1 MNLDDCRVGD
11 LIEFKRQVPYSSESF
26 VNIGIF
32 LGFEFDITP
41 SRMSNYIRLHMLE
54 SGGRVYSAICWVGK
68 DTITK
73 IE

>member
-11 LIEFKRQVPYSSESF
+11 LIEFRRQAPYSSESF
-26 VNIGIF
+26 VNIGVF
-32 LGFEFDITP
+32 LGLEFDLTP
-41 SRMSNYIRLHMLE
+41 SHASNYVRLHMLE
-54 SGGRVYSAICWVGK
+54 SGGKVFSAICWVGK

>member
-11 LIEFKRQVPYSSESF
+11 LIEFKRQAPYSSESF

-54 SGGRVYSAICWVGK
+54 SGGKVYSAICLVGK